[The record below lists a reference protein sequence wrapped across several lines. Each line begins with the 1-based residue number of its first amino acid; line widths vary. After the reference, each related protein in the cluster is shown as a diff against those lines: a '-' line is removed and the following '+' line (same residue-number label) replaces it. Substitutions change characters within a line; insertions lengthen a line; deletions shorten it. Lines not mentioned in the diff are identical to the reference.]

1 MNDPTIF
8 VILGATGDLMKK
20 KIIPALFALY
30 QKQALPN
37 LFHLIGFSRRPFSTE
52 EFRKYIRTI
61 APDVTD
67 EFLRLCTYH
76 QGQLEHA
83 PDYTKLARS
92 LGRMD
97 GAHSKT
103 GGCCCTGYRS
113 VAAGSAGI
121 KRN

>member
-8 VILGATGDLMKK
+8 VILGATGNLMKK

-37 LFHLIGFSRRPFSTE
+37 
-52 EFRKYIRTI
+52 
-61 APDVTD
+61 
-67 EFLRLCTYH
+67 H

-83 PDYTKLARS
+83 SDYTKLARS